1 MKSQIDQIKSQA
13 KILAQDGKK
22 AEAIIKLRESKEKQQ
37 ELDDFLKENSDIKL
51 E

>member
-22 AEAIIKLRESKEKQQ
+22 AEAIVKLRESKEKQQ
-37 ELDDFLKENSDIKL
+37 DLDNYLKENPDINL

>member
-22 AEAIIKLRESKEKQQ
+22 AEAIVKLRESKEKQKD
-37 ELDDFLKENSDIKL
+37 LDNYLKENPDINL

>member
-13 KILAQDGKK
+13 KILALDGKK
-22 AEAIIKLRESKEKQQ
+22 AEAIVKLRESKEKQQ
-37 ELDDFLKENSDIKL
+37 DLDNYLKENPDINL